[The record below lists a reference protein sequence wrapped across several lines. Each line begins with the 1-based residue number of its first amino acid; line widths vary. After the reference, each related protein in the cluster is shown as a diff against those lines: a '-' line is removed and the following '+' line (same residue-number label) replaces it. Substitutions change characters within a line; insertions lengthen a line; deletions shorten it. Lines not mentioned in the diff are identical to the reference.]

1 MKTSLILFAT
11 ATAVPF
17 FTLVGLS
24 AIGAITITTA
34 LSTVAMLGLDY
45 DNSLSAAYEVKA
57 APVSVA
63 KAAETNAFA
72 A

>member
-24 AIGAITITTA
+24 AIGAITTA
-34 LSTVAMLGLDY
+34 LSIVAMLGLDY

>member
-1 MKTSLILFAT
+1 MGGAMALPSLECLGAAAEPSKTRCLI
-11 ATAVPF
+11 
-17 FTLVGLS
+17 
-24 AIGAITITTA
+24 
-34 LSTVAMLGLDY
+34 VAMLGLDY